1 MKRVLSFA
9 LTIAFAI
16 SLCVCT
22 VEAFPL
28 VDESIA
34 PMRASDYFSYYS
46 AAATG
51 EAKGDVAIS
60 ISIRATKTMDS
71 IGATKIVIQEK
82 DGNRWQEVYT
92 KTGTIYNGLL
102 DSDESSFR
110 NSYTYSGT
118 SGKTYRAI
126 VTLYAKDAFGS
137 DSRTVTTN
145 SIVAK

>member
-16 SLCVCT
+16 SLCVCS

-28 VDESIA
+28 MDESIA

-51 EAKGDVAIS
+51 GTEGDVAIS
-60 ISIRATKTMDS
+60 IGIRATKTMSS

-82 DGNRWQEVYT
+82 DGNRWKEAYT

-102 DSDESSFR
+102 NSDASSYWG
-110 NSYTYSGT
+110 SYTYSGT

-126 VTLYAKDAFGS
+126 VTLCAKDSSGG

-145 SIVAK
+145 SVVAK

>member
-1 MKRVLSFA
+1 MKRALSFV

-16 SLCVCT
+16 SLCVCA
-22 VEAFPL
+22 VEAAPL
-28 VDESIA
+28 MDESIV

-46 AAATG
+46 AAATSG
-51 EAKGDVAIS
+51 TGGDVAIS
-60 ISIRATKTMDS
+60 ISIRATKTMNS
-71 IGATKIVIQEK
+71 IGATKIVIQEMN
-82 DGNRWQEVYT
+82 GNRWQEAYT

-102 DSDESSFR
+102 DGDASSFR
-110 NSYTYSGT
+110 GSYTYPGT

-126 VTLYAKDAFGS
+126 VTLYAEDAFGS

>member
-1 MKRVLSFA
+1 MKKALSFV

-16 SLCVCT
+16 SLCVCA
-22 VEAFPL
+22 VEAAPL
-28 VDESIA
+28 MDESTV
-34 PMRASDYFSYYS
+34 PMRASDYFSSYS
-46 AAATG
+46 TSATG
-51 EAKGDVAIS
+51 GAEGDVAIS
-60 ISIRATKTMDS
+60 VSIRATKTMDL

-82 DGNRWQEVYT
+82 DGTRWQEVYT

-102 DSDESSFR
+102 DSEARSFR

>member
-1 MKRVLSFA
+1 MIPCDVKETHLNERVLSFA

-28 VDESIA
+28 MDESIA

-51 EAKGDVAIS
+51 GTEGDVAIS
-60 ISIRATKTMDS
+60 IGIRATKTMSS

-82 DGNRWQEVYT
+82 MEIV
-92 KTGTIYNGLL
+92 
-102 DSDESSFR
+102 
-110 NSYTYSGT
+110 
-118 SGKTYRAI
+118 GKKHILKR
-126 VTLYAKDAFGS
+126 VL
-137 DSRTVTTN
+137 
-145 SIVAK
+145 SITAY

>member
-1 MKRVLSFA
+1 MKRALSFV

-16 SLCVCT
+16 SLCVCA
-22 VEAFPL
+22 VEAAPIM
-28 VDESIA
+28 DESIA

-46 AAATG
+46 ADATG
-51 EAKGDVAIS
+51 GTEGDVAIS
-60 ISIRATKTMDS
+60 INIGATRAMNS

-82 DGNRWQEVYT
+82 AGNRWQEAYT
-92 KTGTIYNGLL
+92 KIGTIYNGLL
-102 DSDESSFR
+102 DSDTSSFCG
-110 NSYTYSGT
+110 SYTYSGT

-126 VTLYAKDAFGS
+126 VTLYVKDAFGS